1 MGEAKSLNLEVAPGR
16 LSMLG
21 PLIMALAGKKKDYEP
36 ETDGN
41 AIGIGKAGAIRELKN
56 KEPL

>member
-1 MGEAKSLNLEVAPGR
+1 
-16 LSMLG
+16 MLG